1 MINLSS
7 ADNPLI
13 TCCGCVCSEACLL
26 ETTGEPKVCGCP
38 RFICSFLFT
47 IIDILLTPFL
57 VTMHFFKIYIIPC
70 ITICCSRIFCTI
82 CCALNVC
89 KCRYRDCNFPANDA
103 SLGEVDIIKKKPN
116 LCNLS
121 CCCFK
126 IKCEC
131 HDPFATTIKWKRA
144 RNLGK
149 DIETGNAKHSKEK
162 MRLFAGKIEPSD
174 ICQGSLGDCWLLA
187 AIACVA
193 EENSD
198 KIKSLFL
205 TREADAFSCYQVR
218 LFDKH
223 SHRWRTLTIDDR
235 VPVRSDGAPYF
246 SNPHGN
252 ELWVLLLEKAYAKM
266 LGNYHALEGGFC
278 ADAFTAF
285 TGNDSIVYLS
295 EDETG
300 ESWSGG
306 RDGLSTLK
314 RDKMFS
320 VLKKCLKANML
331 VAAGSRHDGKTD
343 KDAPS
348 QGIVHGHAYTILDA
362 ATCNGESII
371 KLRNPWGSGEWTG
384 KYSSLEDPSWMNSV
398 ANTLRGKK
406 IVHEPGTFWMPFTDF
421 CKHYSHI
428 DICVIS
434 VSVSNLH
441 LEVNEGS
448 GVCGLIVGVLK
459 GFITFCLCCRGCRTI
474 WFPQRKTTK
483 QIVADYIVKS

>member
-1 MINLSS
+1 ML
-7 ADNPLI
+7 
-13 TCCGCVCSEACLL
+13 
-26 ETTGEPKVCGCP
+26 
-38 RFICSFLFT
+38 
-47 IIDILLTPFL
+47 
-57 VTMHFFKIYIIPC
+57 
-70 ITICCSRIFCTI
+70 
-82 CCALNVC
+82 
-89 KCRYRDCNFPANDA
+89 
-103 SLGEVDIIKKKPN
+103 
-116 LCNLS
+116 
-121 CCCFK
+121 
-126 IKCEC
+126 
-131 HDPFATTIKWKRA
+131 
-144 RNLGK
+144 
-149 DIETGNAKHSKEK
+149 
-162 MRLFAGKIEPSD
+162 
-174 ICQGSLGDCWLLA
+174 
-187 AIACVA
+187 

-235 VPVRSDGAPYF
+235 VPVRSDGRHIFQIHTVMNYGF
-246 SNPHGN
+246 YCLKKH
-252 ELWVLLLEKAYAKM
+252 AKM

-295 EDETG
+295 EDETE

-371 KLRNPWGSGEWTG
+371 IEKSMGIWRMDGQIFLVGRSKLDEFCC
-384 KYSSLEDPSWMNSV
+384 KYIAWEKNRS
-398 ANTLRGKK
+398 
-406 IVHEPGTFWMPFTDF
+406 
-421 CKHYSHI
+421 
-428 DICVIS
+428 
-434 VSVSNLH
+434 
-441 LEVNEGS
+441 
-448 GVCGLIVGVLK
+448 
-459 GFITFCLCCRGCRTI
+459 
-474 WFPQRKTTK
+474 
-483 QIVADYIVKS
+483 